1 MYQSHLHAEMYEMR
15 IKIAALSAFLLL
27 AGALA
32 CGGGDE
38 NNAGDP
44 ADVPGVDASGT
55 ADTEIFTDSPDTT
68 GVPVAGQGGTM
79 ADSAAM
85 GGGGMTGGSTTGGTD
100 AGAAGGGTTGTTT
113 TP

>member
-1 MYQSHLHAEMYEMR
+1 MWIR
-15 IKIAALSAFLLL
+15 IAALSTALLL
-27 AGALA
+27 AA

-55 ADTEIFTDSPDTT
+55 ADTEVFTDSPDTA
-68 GVPVAGQGGTM
+68 GIPVAGQGGTV
-79 ADSAAM
+79 ADSAPM
-85 GGGGMTGGSTTGGTD
+85 GGGGAMSGSGT
-100 AGAAGGGTTGTTT
+100 AGQPATT

>member
-1 MYQSHLHAEMYEMR
+1 MR
-15 IKIAALSAFLLL
+15 KMTALPALLLL

-55 ADTEIFTDSPDTT
+55 ADTEIFTDSPDTA
-68 GVPVAGQGGTM
+68 GVPVAGQGGTT

-85 GGGGMTGGSTTGGTD
+85 GGGGVGGTG
-100 AGAAGGGTTGTTT
+100 AAGAQGQGGGNGGAAGGGAAGGTQGTT
-113 TP
+113 P